1 MTEIDRWW
9 FAYCALGAALVI
21 RAPSWGWAVFV
32 VVLWGTAQAFHAW
45 GIPAWK
51 SRAEASEQ
59 AAGRAKWTER
69 ARADKTVVIPR
80 AAPATVTEVTER
92 IRVRGFDPTADPLG
106 AKVTR
111 VVVQGQ
117 VWTTDELLCEIRKTI
132 ARGRPSGGRR
142 D

>member
-1 MTEIDRWW
+1 MTETDRWW

-32 VVLWGTAQAFHAW
+32 VVLWGTAAALHAW
-45 GIPAWK
+45 AIPAWK

-59 AAGRAKWTER
+59 AAGRAKFTER

-80 AAPATVTEVTER
+80 AAPATATEVTDRLR
-92 IRVRGFDPTADPLG
+92 IGGFDSLG
-106 AKVTR
+106 AEVTR
-111 VVVQGQ
+111 VVVSGQ
-117 VWTTDELLCEIRKTI
+117 VWTTDELLREIRKTI